1 MKGKKKNIL
10 IWLAWALVAGLA
22 LFATIMVFGSNGT
35 SWPEQV
41 MAACLGALI
50 TIMATRLLLST
61 QREGEKEQELYN
73 KKLGVYSDYV
83 SEMYEALSDGNVTSD
98 ELKKFRTKLFATV
111 GFYAE
116 DDVFKQIYDKVME
129 HFFEKKKENE
139 SKEGSKLTNDP
150 QPKMA
155 KFFADITNILQND
168 IQDKK
173 EKMKF
178 KNKGKIN
185 VMDLWN
191 KFKDIIDYLEKAEEE
206 ANKDNENTENN
217 ILGQKTESSNE
228 IIGSAFQDQQTEQ
241 PNEKCLKQ
249 QAWHFNMLSDVQ
261 LESLRQEKEQYEL
274 NLIEYGEY
282 WRTNLVKQVGY
293 GDIIMLFK
301 RGANGYWGA
310 YKAIGTRIF
319 NFDEKKETI
328 TWLDNRENPTIIPET
343 DPQYQKDIEDFDIY
357 KSRDDGAT
365 LCSSIIVKK
374 IAFKEGGVGNPGGVY
389 RRTISRYYP
398 LYAGR
403 LMKLFEDAEAENP
416 GKIINPDEK
425 DAYNYVN

>member
-1 MKGKKKNIL
+1 MKGKKNNIL

-22 LFATIMVFGSNGT
+22 LFATIMIFGTNGT

-116 DDVFKQIYDKVME
+116 DDVFKQIYDKMIE

-139 SKEGSKLTNDP
+139 SKEESKLTNDP

-155 KFFADITNILQND
+155 KFFADITSILQND

-173 EKMKF
+173 EKMKS
-178 KNKGKIN
+178 KNGEKIN
-185 VMDLWN
+185 VMNLWN

-206 ANKDNENTENN
+206 ANKDNENTKQNFKQN
-217 ILGQKTESSNE
+217 ILEQKTESSNE
-228 IIGSAFQDQQTEQ
+228 IIGSTIQEQQTEQ
-241 PNEKCLKQ
+241 SNEKCLKQ
-249 QAWHFNMLSDVQ
+249 QAWHFNMLSDEQ
-261 LESLRQEKEQYEL
+261 LISLRQEKDRYEL

-282 WRTNLVKQVGY
+282 WRTNLIKQVEY

-328 TWLDNRENPTIIPET
+328 TWLNDKDHPTIIPEQEQ
-343 DPQYQKDIEDFDIY
+343 QYEEDIKNYDIY

-365 LCSSIIVKK
+365 LCSSIIVEK

-403 LMKLFEDAEAENP
+403 LMRMFEDAKVIVP
-416 GKIINPDEK
+416 GKEK
-425 DAYNYVN
+425 DYELYEN